1 MAVWW
6 FATLGLGL
14 AWGLDPALRQ
24 VVDGARE
31 ASQNASK
38 QAAGILSELFD
49 THLFRLELALQGGG
63 KGRRLASLPT
73 DVLLAEVEDALKS
86 LEWVTNF
93 GLDVDSL
100 KQHPGESALS
110 IDTVDAF
117 GGRFPGIWELKALN
131 SSVVANVSSNQWGI
145 LEAAEQGLYGL
156 PPFQH
161 FGEPT
166 ATESRLRPRYL
177 AGNMRQLDLGVQR
190 YGAMVAVLRSD
201 VVRHR
206 AVVVG
211 TDSGGWESCCNKSV
225 TPVHKQSWIE
235 KLLEE
240 LSLHCGPAASTPLG
254 VSEMHLHSFLAN
266 TRTFH
271 TVGGG
276 AARLTYQ
283 LLEEG
288 ADVRPIEGNMY
299 TEAALLGDFV
309 VDDVKVLVGSFPGLF
324 GSELG
329 DKLRSFCLRHGVP
342 LAWGLGN
349 SRPWPVEEKQL
360 LDWLPMEPFEYWHG
374 AGVRLLDPIAG
385 WALTNSTQGGGA
397 ETLAVWKQVW
407 TQIAHERQVRN
418 GGLTRAEFQTWWQHI
433 AVQDYPVKGLRGA
446 GCPDD
451 VCFGT
456 IEAGGKRD
464 CVCRATVDGSS
475 KTILV

>member
-1 MAVWW
+1 ME
-6 FATLGLGL
+6 LGLELSQVQFRRPGRYCMAIEAVL
-14 AWGLDPALRQ
+14 SAQRLVYVSEVADIAALPSWS
-24 VVDGARE
+24 V
-31 ASQNASK
+31 K
-38 QAAGILSELFD
+38 QWKLP
-49 THLFRLELALQGGG
+49 LQI
-63 KGRRLASLPT
+63 RAC
-73 DVLLAEVEDALKS
+73 
-86 LEWVTNF
+86 
-93 GLDVDSL
+93 
-100 KQHPGESALS
+100 
-110 IDTVDAF
+110 TV
-117 GGRFPGIWELKALN
+117 
-131 SSVVANVSSNQWGI
+131 
-145 LEAAEQGLYGL
+145 
-156 PPFQH
+156 
-161 FGEPT
+161 
-166 ATESRLRPRYL
+166 RYL

-235 KLLEE
+235 KLLEEGTQAEANKILNGETVHDCE

-464 CVCRATVDGSS
+464 CPKSEIPTTLPNSLLRGTKVGPPPSRVYCTTSCTLDFLDCFQEALRNMSTCKTERRSNPHSLYRRPAVISNYSRIQATKSASCRQRGKCRDVYRED
-475 KTILV
+475 KT